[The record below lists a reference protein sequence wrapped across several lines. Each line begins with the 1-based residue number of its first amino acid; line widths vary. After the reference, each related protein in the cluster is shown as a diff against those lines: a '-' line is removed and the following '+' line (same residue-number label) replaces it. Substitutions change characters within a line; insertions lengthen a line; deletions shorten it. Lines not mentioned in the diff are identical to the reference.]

1 MTPLLCVTTVFGL
14 GAICNLLDSQHRAVT
29 EQAILNVHICYP
41 DTIDQGQLGSNRQ
54 YIQGCCTHVELCLLT
69 QPNTIHSWQFQM
81 ALACMPVICAY
92 SWLNVGPVREAIWFA
107 VHVWCICE
115 VTDAKLSTPG
125 IQRQKPWQSNL
136 LCNTIYAGRFVG
148 TNSLQKQPA
157 CI

>member
-1 MTPLLCVTTVFGL
+1 MIPLLCVTTVLGL
-14 GAICNLLDSQHRAVT
+14 GAICNLFDSQHRAVT

-41 DTIDQGQLGSNRQ
+41 DAIDQGQLGSNRQ

-81 ALACMPVICAY
+81 ALACTPVICAY
-92 SWLNVGPVREAIWFA
+92 LWLNVGPVREAIWFA
-107 VHVWCICE
+107 VHVWCICK